1 MAKKLKALMR
11 KRSSQIAAAV
21 ILIIALFYGY
31 KAAKSKAPS
40 VSYIT
45 AAVQKGTITSSV
57 TGTGQVAA
65 SDQVDIKADSA
76 GNVIA
81 IRAVQGQTLKAG
93 QIIAVLDQRNAAA
106 QLAQAKASLLQAQ
119 ASYDQLVAGTAST
132 DLELANL
139 SVQSAQSA
147 LDQAKQKYSTDVTQQ
162 QQAVAKA
169 LSNYLNADLTPI
181 ASDSNSSATVTISGN
196 YSGTTQG
203 KYTIS
208 VSQCLSGL
216 CYSSSG
222 LGSQDGILIRGT
234 PLPLGQGLYA
244 TFSSSGSISTTTTWT
259 INLPN
264 PQSSNYIN
272 NQYTY
277 QTALQTQTQTLS
289 TDQNSITQ
297 AQNSLSQA
305 QISLQQKQTPATNSD
320 LAAAQAQVQSAQAA
334 LINAQ
339 NAYDSTIVKSPFD
352 GILANLDVQV
362 GDSTTSG
369 EVVATVITNQTV
381 ANITLN
387 EVDVSKIKV
396 GDLVNLTFPAI
407 SDLNLTG
414 KVAQIDTIGTVTQ
427 NVVNFNVKIL
437 LDTQN
442 SQVKPGMSVSADII
456 TAVDQDVLMVPSS
469 AVKSGANGG
478 SYVQTLVNGQPQQ
491 INVQVGISNDT
502 DTEISGNI
510 KEGDQVITQTVNSGS
525 SSASPASSSSRPSGG
540 LIPGLGGG
548 GSNAIFRAA
557 RGGG

>member
-31 KAAKSKAPS
+31 KAAKSKTPS
-40 VSYIT
+40 ISYIT

-65 SDQVDIKADSA
+65 SDQVDIKTDSA
-76 GNVIA
+76 GSVIS
-81 IRAVQGQTLKAG
+81 IKAVQGQTLKTG
-93 QIIAVLDQRNAAA
+93 QVIAILDQRNAAA
-106 QLAQAKASLLQAQ
+106 SLAQAKASLLQAQ

-169 LSNYLNADLTPI
+169 LSNYLNADLTAI

-203 KYTIS
+203 KYTIA

-216 CYSSSG
+216 CYSSGG
-222 LGSQDGILIRGT
+222 LGSQDGMLIRGT
-234 PLPLGQGLYA
+234 SLPLGQGLYV
-244 TFSSSGSISTTTTWT
+244 TFGTSGSISTTTTWT

-264 PQSSNYIN
+264 PESSNYIN
-272 NQYTY
+272 NQYAY
-277 QTALQTQTQTLS
+277 QTALQTQSQTLT
-289 TDQNSITQ
+289 TDQNAIAQ

-305 QISLQQKQTPATNSD
+305 QISLQQKQTPATDAD
-320 LAAAQAQVQSAQAA
+320 LSAAQAQVQSAQAA

-339 NAYDSTIVKSPFD
+339 NAYDNTIVKSPFD

-407 SDLNLTG
+407 SDLSLTG

-442 SQVKPGMSVSADII
+442 NQVKPGMSVSADII

-491 INVQVGISNDT
+491 VSVQVGISNDT
-502 DTEISGNI
+502 DTE
-510 KEGDQVITQTVNSGS
+510 
-525 SSASPASSSSRPSGG
+525 
-540 LIPGLGGG
+540 
-548 GSNAIFRAA
+548 
-557 RGGG
+557 